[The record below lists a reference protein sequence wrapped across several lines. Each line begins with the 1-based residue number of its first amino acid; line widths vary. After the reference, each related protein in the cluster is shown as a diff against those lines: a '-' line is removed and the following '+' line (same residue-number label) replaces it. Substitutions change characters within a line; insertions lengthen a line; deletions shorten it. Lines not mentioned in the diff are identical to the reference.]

1 MGEIGEFREVRVV
14 GIAEEEKRRQGQ
26 LHKALWVLVVDN
38 HHQESDWSHSYD
50 PPNRDWTAKS
60 DKYTAMAQGSTT
72 TRGDDDWKYTGDIV
86 VSMFAGARAGY
97 LNVRRNGAW
106 IRLEEY
112 WPYPANS
119 PHHEVHADG
128 CNNSGSDGEDTS
140 NELEEEELDLNS
152 TD

>member
-1 MGEIGEFREVRVV
+1 MTLLIKIGR
-14 GIAEEEKRRQGQ
+14 
-26 LHKALWVLVVDN
+26 
-38 HHQESDWSHSYD
+38 
-50 PPNRDWTAKS
+50 KS
-60 DKYTAMAQGSTT
+60 LTSVHNDDTTMTQGSNFPSG
-72 TRGDDDWKYTGDIV
+72 GDGSWKYTGDIV

-106 IRLEEY
+106 IKLEEY

-119 PHHEVHADG
+119 THHEMHADG

-140 NELEEEELDLNS
+140 NELEEEELDMNS

>member
-1 MGEIGEFREVRVV
+1 MHGPSGQGEGGRTGELCFNHSL
-14 GIAEEEKRRQGQ
+14 IHTNLSWNKSLSLTKKR
-26 LHKALWVLVVDN
+26 
-38 HHQESDWSHSYD
+38 
-50 PPNRDWTAKS
+50 
-60 DKYTAMAQGSTT
+60 
-72 TRGDDDWKYTGDIV
+72 
-86 VSMFAGARAGY
+86 Y

-140 NELEEEELDLNS
+140 NESEEEELDMNS